1 VALQPFIVTLAC
13 SVDEFRRSLPDAI
26 PQASIARELRGG
38 RVVVVIPAEHRAALA
53 RLPTVESIA
62 PDELR
67 HTLRPGRSD

>member
-13 SVDEFRRSLPDAI
+13 SVDDFRRSLTDAI

-53 RLPTVESIA
+53 MLPTVVSLA

-67 HTLRPGRSD
+67 HPLHPGRSG